1 MSLPKCQV
9 LSSRKFTA
17 KVGYNINEPKQTQN
31 VTVNV
36 NPEQNL
42 DSPCEVKVKYG
53 DPVSLDSVNPYKNL
67 KTDNLTEIELRNIL
81 ISKDKR
87 ISALEIILNII
98 KNNPLIYKGCIIT
111 NIDDLRS
118 LILLLADAED
128 VEISIKDIDI
138 SCCSQVNMAI
148 IDKIFIQKGDEI
160 FNMKYSCPDVI
171 RTLDEHKIS
180 YKIVV

>member
-1 MSLPKCQV
+1 MSLPKSQV
-9 LSSRKFTA
+9 LSSIKFTA
-17 KVGYNINEPKQTQN
+17 KVGYTINEPKQTQN

-36 NPEQNL
+36 GEQTS
-42 DSPCEVKVKYG
+42 DAPCVGKVKYG
-53 DPVSLDSVNPYKNL
+53 DGVSMDSVNPYKNL
-67 KTDNLTEIELRNIL
+67 KTESLTEIELRNML
-81 ISKDKR
+81 IAKDKR

-98 KNNPLIYKGCIIT
+98 KNNPLIYKGCVIT

-118 LILLLADAED
+118 LILLLADADD
-128 VEISIKDIDI
+128 VEISIKDVDI
-138 SCCSQVNMAI
+138 SCCGQFDMAI
-148 IDKIFIQKGDEI
+148 IDKIFIQKGDDI